1 MRRRSRALVLGLLAA
16 LALAA
21 PVQAAKPTVER
32 IPVDDHFVD
41 DFLTEACGT
50 AIRADVT
57 GHITIRVWE
66 DAAGDPAREVDNFA
80 VTIRWSSEHGSV
92 LAKDVGADRITYL
105 DDGSI
110 IQVVIGS
117 VQAFSAKGL
126 GRIYAD
132 TGRTVFHITF
142 DEDGEPI
149 FEMLRQSGQ
158 HDEDQLGAICTAL
171 GG

>member
-1 MRRRSRALVLGLLAA
+1 MRRRSHALVLGLLAA
-16 LALAA
+16 LALAV
-21 PVQAAKPTVER
+21 PVQAARPTVER
-32 IPVDDHFVD
+32 IPVDDHLVD

-50 AIRADVT
+50 EIRADVT

-66 DAAGDPAREVDNFA
+66 DGDGDPVREVNNFA

-92 LAKDVGADRITYL
+92 LAKDVGVDRITYL

-149 FEMLRQSGQ
+149 FDMLRQSGQ